1 MVVVLCCPWHSI
13 YVVLISILT
22 SDNTYL
28 VLVYF
33 DIFRQRIW
41 HDQFAKWGVGGGMH
55 VLLKC
60 ALKSKKYDKL
70 LWAFHYFQI
79 HIKFSLSQTPRL
91 QQKRA
96 WLFWFSFGII
106 PLFYHLGSTK
116 VKRKVP
122 TTVVPGDHV
131 IPTTVSYPKSSI
143 HFIFYYFFSLQYN
156 CSTCYG
162 WFMFLK
168 AWPTKFI

>member
-13 YVVLISILT
+13 YVVFIISILT
-22 SDNTYL
+22 SDNTLYWCIL
-28 VLVYF
+28 TFSDREFGMICL
-33 DIFRQRIW
+33 
-41 HDQFAKWGVGGGMH
+41 ASEGLGGMH
-55 VLLKC
+55 VLPKC

-106 PLFYHLGSTK
+106 PLFYHLGSRK

-143 HFIFYYFFSLQYN
+143 HFIFYYFFSLPYN